1 MYQKIQKFVV
11 YAAAAYFVFQIVVFV
26 VFGFNFFWAGR
37 LPNKKAEIEKS
48 YFQEQNFNPVELEQ
62 LKKTRGYFLYLTT
75 DEADSLKYYLNQ
87 AKQEMNDST
96 SNIIQKK

>member
-26 VFGFNFFWAGR
+26 VFGFNFFWANR
-37 LPNKKAEIEKS
+37 LPNKKTEIEKS
-48 YFQEQNFNPVELEQ
+48 YFQEQNFKPIELEQ
-62 LKKTRGYFLYLTT
+62 FKKTRGYFLYLTT

-87 AKQEMNDST
+87 AKLIFYSH
-96 SNIIQKK
+96 QKYCYI